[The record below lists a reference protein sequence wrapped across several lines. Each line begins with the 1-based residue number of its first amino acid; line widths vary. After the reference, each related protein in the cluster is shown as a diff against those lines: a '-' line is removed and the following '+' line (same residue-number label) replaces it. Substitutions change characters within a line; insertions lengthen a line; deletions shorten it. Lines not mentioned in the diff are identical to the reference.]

1 MIDSSHKIDDQDNNC
16 HQRDQEAK
24 ERRKAELA
32 ELMTGLAED
41 SASPKEK
48 REVLEKILE
57 SVPGNR
63 DTMVGLAFY
72 STIEEDWVQALEY
85 VRTFLKREGRQSA
98 SRLSVGLL
106 EPEIL
111 QHMGRQEE
119 ARASLEAYGRR
130 MRDSWYRAISE
141 CLLGKRTEES
151 LKKEAG
157 KSPEN
162 LITLHAAL
170 GFWAEGCG
178 DKERAIEHYK
188 EALESFM
195 DTWIEFDFAK
205 ERIRSLRRLSE

>member
-1 MIDSSHKIDDQDNNC
+1 
-16 HQRDQEAK
+16 
-24 ERRKAELA
+24 
-32 ELMTGLAED
+32 
-41 SASPKEK
+41 
-48 REVLEKILE
+48 
-57 SVPGNR
+57 
-63 DTMVGLAFY
+63 MVGLAFY

-85 VRTFLKREGRQSA
+85 ARTFLKKEGRQSA

-111 QHMGRQEE
+111 QRMGRQEE
-119 ARASLEAYGRR
+119 ARTSLEAYGRR
-130 MRDSWYRAISE
+130 IRDSWYRAISE

-170 GFWAEGCG
+170 GFWAEGCE

-188 EALESFM
+188 EALESLM

>member
-1 MIDSSHKIDDQDNNC
+1 
-16 HQRDQEAK
+16 
-24 ERRKAELA
+24 
-32 ELMTGLAED
+32 
-41 SASPKEK
+41 
-48 REVLEKILE
+48 
-57 SVPGNR
+57 
-63 DTMVGLAFY
+63 MVGLAFY
-72 STIEEDWVQALEY
+72 STIEEDWARALEY
-85 VRTFLKREGRQSA
+85 ARTFLKREGRQSA

-111 QHMGRQEE
+111 QRMGRQEE

-130 MRDSWYRAISE
+130 MRDSWYRAVSE

-157 KSPEN
+157 KSAEN

-178 DKERAIEHYK
+178 DKERAIKHYK